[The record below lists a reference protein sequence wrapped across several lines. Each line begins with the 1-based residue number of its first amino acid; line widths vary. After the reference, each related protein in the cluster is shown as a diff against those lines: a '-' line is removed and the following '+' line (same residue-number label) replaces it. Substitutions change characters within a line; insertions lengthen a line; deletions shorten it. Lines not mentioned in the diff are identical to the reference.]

1 MKYCSV
7 VDAASCRVADEH
19 EMFLSVATFFFAHEL
34 IPTRQVIVPYRN
46 NFSSTKG
53 GGV

>member
-1 MKYCSV
+1 MKYCFV

-19 EMFLSVATFFFAHEL
+19 EMFLSVATFFFAHKL
-34 IPTRQVIVPYRN
+34 IPTRRGA
-46 NFSSTKG
+46 SSTKG